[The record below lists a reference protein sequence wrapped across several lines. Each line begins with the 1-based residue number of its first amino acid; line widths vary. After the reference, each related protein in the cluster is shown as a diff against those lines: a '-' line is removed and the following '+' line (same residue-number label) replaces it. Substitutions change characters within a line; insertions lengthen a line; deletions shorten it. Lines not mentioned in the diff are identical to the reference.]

1 MKKYLDIERCKQKYA
16 ETFNVGEDIVI
27 QEKIDGSNAS
37 IRYDEESGTLKAFSR
52 RLELNADNTLNGF
65 WDYVQTLNLDTF
77 KEILGS
83 RYIVFGEWMGAKHAI
98 KYPENVYGKFWMF
111 DVWDTQTEQYLPY
124 EETRSFYDKLI
135 ACGNEGNKFNFVP
148 VFYIGKFESWEKTS
162 ELVGRT
168 EVGAEPAGEGIIL
181 KRQDYLD
188 SKSSRLPFY
197 VKIVSE
203 QFSEVHKSKK
213 QKAIDPDKMA
223 VRAAEMEKVATIVTP
238 QRIEKMMFKLI
249 DEQIFPQDWDEKN
262 MKDISRVLPKR
273 IWEDIVK
280 EEPETIQQCKNASK
294 IASQLVMKHIRTLLN
309 KKS

>member
-37 IRYDEESGTLKAFSR
+37 IRYDEESSTLKAFSR
-52 RLELNADNTLNGF
+52 RLELSADNTLNGF

-135 ACGNEGNKFNFVP
+135 ACGNEDNKFNFVP
-148 VFYIGKFESWEKTS
+148 VFYIGKFESWEKTL

-168 EVGAEPAGEGIIL
+168 EVGAEPTGEGIVI
-181 KRQDYLD
+181 KRQNCLD

-213 QKAIDPDKMA
+213 QKAIDPEAIAKKEA
-223 VRAAEMEKVATIVTP
+223 NLALAATIVTP
-238 QRIEKMMFKLI
+238 QRVQKMIYKFIEDGLL
-249 DEQIFPQDWDEKN
+249 PQDWDEHN
-262 MKDISRVLPKR
+262 LKDISKILPNAIYK
-273 IWEDIVK
+273 DCVK
-280 EEPETIQQCKNASK
+280 EENETVQQVEDFGKVAAKLSMSIVRDLIK
-294 IASQLVMKHIRTLLN
+294 
-309 KKS
+309 

>member
-16 ETFNVGEDIVI
+16 ETFNVGEDIVV

-65 WDYVQTLNLDTF
+65 WDYVQTLNLNTF

-135 ACGNEGNKFNFVP
+135 ACGNEENKFNFVP

-168 EVGAEPAGEGIIL
+168 EVGAEPTGEGIVI
-181 KRQDYLD
+181 KRQNCLD

-213 QKAIDPDKMA
+213 QKAIDPEAIAKKEA
-223 VRAAEMEKVATIVTP
+223 NLALAATIVTP
-238 QRIEKMMFKLI
+238 QRVQKMIYKFIEDGLL
-249 DEQIFPQDWDEKN
+249 PQDWDEHN
-262 MKDISRVLPKR
+262 LKDISKILPNAIYK
-273 IWEDIVK
+273 DCVK
-280 EEPETIQQCKNASK
+280 EENETVQQVEDFGKVAAKLSMSIVRDLIK
-294 IASQLVMKHIRTLLN
+294 
-309 KKS
+309 

>member
-83 RYIVFGEWMGAKHAI
+83 RYIIFGEWMGAKHAI

-111 DVWDTQTEQYLPY
+111 DVWDTQIEQYLPY

-135 ACGNEGNKFNFVP
+135 ACGNEENKFNFVP

-162 ELVGRT
+162 ELVGKT
-168 EVGAEPAGEGIIL
+168 EVGAEPTGEGIVI
-181 KRQDYLD
+181 KRQNCLD

-203 QFSEVHKSKK
+203 QFSEVHKSRK
-213 QKAIDPDKMA
+213 QKVIDPEAIAKKEA
-223 VRAAEMEKVATIVTP
+223 NLALAATIVTP
-238 QRIEKMMFKLI
+238 QRVQKMIYKFIEDGLL
-249 DEQIFPQDWDEKN
+249 PQDWDEHN
-262 MKDISRVLPKR
+262 LKDISKILPNAIYK
-273 IWEDIVK
+273 DCVK
-280 EEPETIQQCKNASK
+280 EENETVQQVEDFGKVAAKLSMSIVRDLIK
-294 IASQLVMKHIRTLLN
+294 
-309 KKS
+309 

>member
-52 RLELNADNTLNGF
+52 RLELDADNTLNGF

-135 ACGNEGNKFNFVP
+135 ACGNEENKFNFVP

-168 EVGAEPAGEGIIL
+168 EVGAEPTGEGIVI
-181 KRQDYLD
+181 KRQNCLD

-213 QKAIDPDKMA
+213 QKAIDPEAIAKKEA
-223 VRAAEMEKVATIVTP
+223 NLALAATIVTP
-238 QRIEKMMFKLI
+238 QRVQKMIYKFIEDGLL
-249 DEQIFPQDWDEKN
+249 PQDWDEHN
-262 MKDISRVLPKR
+262 LKDISKILPNA
-273 IWEDIVK
+273 IYQDCVK
-280 EEPETIQQCKNASK
+280 EESETVQQVEDFGKVAAKLSMSIVRDLIK
-294 IASQLVMKHIRTLLN
+294 
-309 KKS
+309 

>member
-52 RLELNADNTLNGF
+52 RLELSADNTLNGF

-111 DVWDTQTEQYLPY
+111 DVWDTQAEQYLPY

-135 ACGNEGNKFNFVP
+135 ACGKEDNKFNFVP

-168 EVGAEPAGEGIIL
+168 EVGAEPTGEGIVI
-181 KRQDYLD
+181 KRQNCLD

-213 QKAIDPDKMA
+213 QKAIDPEAIAKKEA
-223 VRAAEMEKVATIVTP
+223 KLALTATIVTP
-238 QRIEKMMFKLI
+238 QRVQKMIYKFIEDGLL
-249 DEQIFPQDWDEKN
+249 PQDWDEHN
-262 MKDISRVLPKR
+262 LKDISKILPNAIYK
-273 IWEDIVK
+273 DCVK
-280 EEPETIQQCKNASK
+280 EENETVQQVEDFGK
-294 IASQLVMKHIRTLLN
+294 IAAKLSMSIVRDLIK
-309 KKS
+309 

>member
-52 RLELNADNTLNGF
+52 RLELDADNTLNGF

-135 ACGNEGNKFNFVP
+135 ACGNEENKFNFVP

-168 EVGAEPAGEGIIL
+168 EVGAEPKGEGIVI
-181 KRQDYLD
+181 KRQNCLD

-213 QKAIDPDKMA
+213 QKAIDPEAIAKKEA
-223 VRAAEMEKVATIVTP
+223 NLALAATIVTQ
-238 QRIEKMMFKLI
+238 QRVQKMIYKFIEDGLL
-249 DEQIFPQDWDEKN
+249 PQDWDEHN
-262 MKDISRVLPKR
+262 LKDISKILPNA
-273 IWEDIVK
+273 IYQDCVK
-280 EEPETIQQCKNASK
+280 EESETVQQVEDFGKVAAKLSMSIVRDLIK
-294 IASQLVMKHIRTLLN
+294 
-309 KKS
+309 

>member
-52 RLELNADNTLNGF
+52 RLELSADNTLNGF

-135 ACGNEGNKFNFVP
+135 ARGNEENKFNFVP
-148 VFYIGKFESWEKTS
+148 VFYIGKFESWEKTL
-162 ELVGRT
+162 ELVGKT
-168 EVGAEPAGEGIIL
+168 EVGAEPTGEGIVI
-181 KRQDYLD
+181 KRQNCLD

-213 QKAIDPDKMA
+213 QKAIDPEAIAKKEA
-223 VRAAEMEKVATIVTP
+223 NLALAATIVTP
-238 QRIEKMMFKLI
+238 QRIQKMLYKFIEDGLL
-249 DEQIFPQDWDEKN
+249 PQDWDEHN
-262 MKDISRVLPKR
+262 LKDISKILPNAIYK
-273 IWEDIVK
+273 DCVK
-280 EEPETIQQCKNASK
+280 EENETVQQVEDFGKVAAKLSMSIVRDLIK
-294 IASQLVMKHIRTLLN
+294 
-309 KKS
+309 

>member
-168 EVGAEPAGEGIIL
+168 EVGAEPTGEGIVI
-181 KRQDYLD
+181 KRQNCLD

-213 QKAIDPDKMA
+213 QKAIDPEAIAKKEA
-223 VRAAEMEKVATIVTP
+223 NLALAATIVTP
-238 QRIEKMMFKLI
+238 QRVQKMFYKFIEDGLL
-249 DEQIFPQDWDEKN
+249 PQDWDEHN
-262 MKDISRVLPKR
+262 LKDISKILPNAIYR
-273 IWEDIVK
+273 DCVK
-280 EEPETIQQCKNASK
+280 EECETVQQVEDFGKVAAKLSMSIVRDLIK
-294 IASQLVMKHIRTLLN
+294 
-309 KKS
+309 

>member
-77 KEILGS
+77 KKILGS

-168 EVGAEPAGEGIIL
+168 EVGAEPTGEGIVI
-181 KRQDYLD
+181 KRQNCLD

-213 QKAIDPDKMA
+213 QKAIDPEAIAKKEA
-223 VRAAEMEKVATIVTP
+223 NLALAATIVTP
-238 QRIEKMMFKLI
+238 QRVQKMIYKFIEDGLL
-249 DEQIFPQDWDEKN
+249 PQDWDEHN
-262 MKDISRVLPKR
+262 LKDISKILPNAIYR
-273 IWEDIVK
+273 DCVK
-280 EEPETIQQCKNASK
+280 EENETVQQVEDFGKVAAKLSMSIVRDLIK
-294 IASQLVMKHIRTLLN
+294 
-309 KKS
+309 

>member
-135 ACGNEGNKFNFVP
+135 ACGNEDNKFNFVP

-168 EVGAEPAGEGIIL
+168 EVGAEPTGEGIVI
-181 KRQDYLD
+181 KRQNCLD

-213 QKAIDPDKMA
+213 QKAIDPEAIAKKEPNLA
-223 VRAAEMEKVATIVTP
+223 LAATVVTP
-238 QRIEKMMFKLI
+238 QRIQKMLYKFIEDGLL
-249 DEQIFPQDWDEKN
+249 PQDWDEHN
-262 MKDISRVLPKR
+262 LKDISKILPNAIYK
-273 IWEDIVK
+273 DCVK
-280 EEPETIQQCKNASK
+280 EENETVQQVEDFGKVAAKLSMSIVRDLIK
-294 IASQLVMKHIRTLLN
+294 
-309 KKS
+309 

>member
-124 EETRSFYDKLI
+124 EETRSFYDKLV
-135 ACGNEGNKFNFVP
+135 ACGNEENKFNFVP

-168 EVGAEPAGEGIIL
+168 EVGAEPTGEGIVI
-181 KRQDYLD
+181 KRQNCLD

-213 QKAIDPDKMA
+213 QKAIDPEVIAKKEA
-223 VRAAEMEKVATIVTP
+223 NLALAATIVTP
-238 QRIEKMMFKLI
+238 QRVQKMIYKFIEDGLL
-249 DEQIFPQDWDEKN
+249 PQDWDEHN
-262 MKDISRVLPKR
+262 LKDISKILPNAIYK
-273 IWEDIVK
+273 DCVK
-280 EEPETIQQCKNASK
+280 EENETVQQVEDFGKVAAKLSMSIVRDLIK
-294 IASQLVMKHIRTLLN
+294 
-309 KKS
+309 

>member
-52 RLELNADNTLNGF
+52 RLELSADNTLNGF
-65 WDYVQTLNLDTF
+65 WDYVQTLNLNTF

-135 ACGNEGNKFNFVP
+135 ACGNEENKFNFVP

-168 EVGAEPAGEGIIL
+168 EVGAEPTGEGIVI
-181 KRQDYLD
+181 KRQNCLD

-213 QKAIDPDKMA
+213 QKAIDPEAIAKKEA
-223 VRAAEMEKVATIVTP
+223 NLALAATIVTP
-238 QRIEKMMFKLI
+238 QRVQKMIYKFIEDGLL
-249 DEQIFPQDWDEKN
+249 PQDWDEHN
-262 MKDISRVLPKR
+262 LKDISKILPNAIYK
-273 IWEDIVK
+273 DCVK
-280 EEPETIQQCKNASK
+280 EENETVQQVEDFGKVAAKLSMSIVRDLIK
-294 IASQLVMKHIRTLLN
+294 
-309 KKS
+309 

>member
-37 IRYDEESGTLKAFSR
+37 IRYDEESGALKAFSR
-52 RLELNADNTLNGF
+52 RLELSADNTLNGF

-111 DVWDTQTEQYLPY
+111 DVWDAQTEQYLPY

-135 ACGNEGNKFNFVP
+135 ACGNEDNKFNFVP

-168 EVGAEPAGEGIIL
+168 EVGAEPTGEGIVI
-181 KRQDYLD
+181 KRQNCLD

-213 QKAIDPDKMA
+213 QKAIDPEVIAKKEA
-223 VRAAEMEKVATIVTP
+223 NLALAATIVTP
-238 QRIEKMMFKLI
+238 QRVQKMIYKFIEDGLL
-249 DEQIFPQDWDEKN
+249 PQDWDEHN
-262 MKDISRVLPKR
+262 LKDVSKILPNAIYK
-273 IWEDIVK
+273 DCVK
-280 EEPETIQQCKNASK
+280 EENETVQQVEDFGKVAAKLSMSIVRDLIK
-294 IASQLVMKHIRTLLN
+294 
-309 KKS
+309 

>member
-52 RLELNADNTLNGF
+52 RLELSADNTLNGF

-135 ACGNEGNKFNFVP
+135 ARGNEDNKFNFVP

-168 EVGAEPAGEGIIL
+168 EVGAEPTGEGIVI
-181 KRQDYLD
+181 KRQNCLD

-213 QKAIDPDKMA
+213 QKAIDPEVIAKKEA
-223 VRAAEMEKVATIVTP
+223 NLALAATIVTP
-238 QRIEKMMFKLI
+238 QRIQKMIYKFIEDGLL
-249 DEQIFPQDWDEKN
+249 PQDWDEHN
-262 MKDISRVLPKR
+262 LKDISKILPNAIYK
-273 IWEDIVK
+273 DCVK
-280 EEPETIQQCKNASK
+280 EENETVQQVEDFGKVAAKLSMSIVRDLIK
-294 IASQLVMKHIRTLLN
+294 
-309 KKS
+309 

>member
-1 MKKYLDIERCKQKYA
+1 MKKYVDIERCKQKYA

-37 IRYDEESGTLKAFSR
+37 IRYDEKSGTLKAFSR

-77 KEILGS
+77 KEILGG

-111 DVWDTQTEQYLPY
+111 DVWDAQAEQYLSY
-124 EETRSFYDKLI
+124 EETRGFYDKLI
-135 ACGNEGNKFNFVP
+135 ACGNEENKFNFVP
-148 VFYIGKFESWEKTS
+148 VFYIGKFESWEKTL

-181 KRQDYLD
+181 KRQNCLD

-203 QFSEVHKSKK
+203 QFSEVHKSRK
-213 QKAIDPDKMA
+213 QKAIDPEAIAKKEA
-223 VRAAEMEKVATIVTP
+223 NLALAATIVTP
-238 QRIEKMMFKLI
+238 QRVQKMIYKFIEDGLL
-249 DEQIFPQDWDEKN
+249 PQDWDEHN
-262 MKDISRVLPKR
+262 LKDISKILPNAIYK
-273 IWEDIVK
+273 DCVK
-280 EEPETIQQCKNASK
+280 EENETVQQVEDFGKVAAKLSMSIVRDLIK
-294 IASQLVMKHIRTLLN
+294 
-309 KKS
+309 

>member
-37 IRYDEESGTLKAFSR
+37 IRYDKESGTLKAFSR

-135 ACGNEGNKFNFVP
+135 ACGNEENKFNFVP

-168 EVGAEPAGEGIIL
+168 EVGAEPTGEGIVI
-181 KRQDYLD
+181 KRQNCLD

-213 QKAIDPDKMA
+213 QKAIDPEAIAKKEA
-223 VRAAEMEKVATIVTP
+223 NLALAATIVTP
-238 QRIEKMMFKLI
+238 QRIQKMLYKFIEDGLL
-249 DEQIFPQDWDEKN
+249 PQDWDEHN
-262 MKDISRVLPKR
+262 LKDISKILPNAIYK
-273 IWEDIVK
+273 DCVK
-280 EEPETIQQCKNASK
+280 EENETVQQVEDFGKVAAKLSMSIVRDLIK
-294 IASQLVMKHIRTLLN
+294 
-309 KKS
+309 

>member
-111 DVWDTQTEQYLPY
+111 DVWDTQTEQYLPH

-135 ACGNEGNKFNFVP
+135 VCGNEENKFNFVP

-168 EVGAEPAGEGIIL
+168 EVGAEPLGEGIVI
-181 KRQDYLD
+181 KRQDCLD

-213 QKAIDPDKMA
+213 QKAIDPEAIAKKEA
-223 VRAAEMEKVATIVTP
+223 NLALAATIVTP
-238 QRIEKMMFKLI
+238 QRVQKMIYKFIEDGLL
-249 DEQIFPQDWDEKN
+249 PQDWDEHN
-262 MKDISRVLPKR
+262 LKDISKILPNAIYK
-273 IWEDIVK
+273 DCVK
-280 EEPETIQQCKNASK
+280 EENETVQQVEDFGK
-294 IASQLVMKHIRTLLN
+294 IAAKLSMSIVRDLIK
-309 KKS
+309 

>member
-65 WDYVQTLNLDTF
+65 WDYVQILNLDIF

-135 ACGNEGNKFNFVP
+135 ACGNEDNKFNFVP

-168 EVGAEPAGEGIIL
+168 EVGAEPTGEGIVI
-181 KRQDYLD
+181 KRQNCLD

-213 QKAIDPDKMA
+213 QKAIDPEAIAKKEA
-223 VRAAEMEKVATIVTP
+223 NLALAATIVTP
-238 QRIEKMMFKLI
+238 QRVQKMIYKFIEDGLL
-249 DEQIFPQDWDEKN
+249 PQDWDEHN
-262 MKDISRVLPKR
+262 LKDISKILPNAIYK
-273 IWEDIVK
+273 DCVK
-280 EEPETIQQCKNASK
+280 EENETVQQVEDFGKVAAKLSMSIVRDLIK
-294 IASQLVMKHIRTLLN
+294 
-309 KKS
+309 

>member
-65 WDYVQTLNLDTF
+65 WDYVQTLNLNTF

-135 ACGNEGNKFNFVP
+135 ACGNEDNKFNFVP

-168 EVGAEPAGEGIIL
+168 EVGAEPTGEGVVI
-181 KRQDYLD
+181 KRQNCLD

-213 QKAIDPDKMA
+213 QKAIDPEAIAKKEA
-223 VRAAEMEKVATIVTP
+223 NLALAATIVTP
-238 QRIEKMMFKLI
+238 QRVQKMIYKFIEDGLL
-249 DEQIFPQDWDEKN
+249 PQDWDEHN
-262 MKDISRVLPKR
+262 LKDISKILPNAIYK
-273 IWEDIVK
+273 DCVK
-280 EEPETIQQCKNASK
+280 EENETVQQVEDFGKVAAKLSMSIVK
-294 IASQLVMKHIRTLLN
+294 DLIK
-309 KKS
+309 

>member
-37 IRYDEESGTLKAFSR
+37 ICYDEESGTLKAFSR

-135 ACGNEGNKFNFVP
+135 ACGNEDNKFNFVP

-162 ELVGRT
+162 KLVGRN

-213 QKAIDPDKMA
+213 QRAIDPEAIAKKEA
-223 VRAAEMEKVATIVTP
+223 NLALAATIVTP
-238 QRIEKMMFKLI
+238 QRVQKMIYKFIEDGLL
-249 DEQIFPQDWDEKN
+249 PQDWDEHN
-262 MKDISRVLPKR
+262 LKDISKILPNAIYK
-273 IWEDIVK
+273 DCVK
-280 EEPETIQQCKNASK
+280 EENETVQQVEDFGKVAAKLSMSIVRDLIK
-294 IASQLVMKHIRTLLN
+294 
-309 KKS
+309 

>member
-135 ACGNEGNKFNFVP
+135 ACGNEDNKFNFVP

-162 ELVGRT
+162 ELVGKT
-168 EVGAEPAGEGIIL
+168 EVGAEPTGEGIVI
-181 KRQDYLD
+181 KRQNCLD

-213 QKAIDPDKMA
+213 QKAIDPEAIAKKEA
-223 VRAAEMEKVATIVTP
+223 NLALAATIVTP
-238 QRIEKMMFKLI
+238 QRVQKIIYKFIEDGLL
-249 DEQIFPQDWDEKN
+249 PQDWDEHN
-262 MKDISRVLPKR
+262 LKDISKILPNAIYK
-273 IWEDIVK
+273 DCVK
-280 EEPETIQQCKNASK
+280 EENETVQQVEDFGKVAAKLSMSIVRDLIK
-294 IASQLVMKHIRTLLN
+294 
-309 KKS
+309 

>member
-135 ACGNEGNKFNFVP
+135 ACGNEENKFNFVP

-168 EVGAEPAGEGIIL
+168 EVGAEPTGEGIVI
-181 KRQDYLD
+181 KRQNCLD

-213 QKAIDPDKMA
+213 QKAIDPETIAKKEA
-223 VRAAEMEKVATIVTP
+223 NLALAATIVTP
-238 QRIEKMMFKLI
+238 QRVQKMIYKFIEDGLL
-249 DEQIFPQDWDEKN
+249 PQDWDEHN
-262 MKDISRVLPKR
+262 LKDISKILPNAIYK
-273 IWEDIVK
+273 DCVK
-280 EEPETIQQCKNASK
+280 EENETVQQVEDFGKVAAKLSMSIVK
-294 IASQLVMKHIRTLLN
+294 DLIK
-309 KKS
+309 

>member
-135 ACGNEGNKFNFVP
+135 ACGNEDNKFNFVP

-168 EVGAEPAGEGIIL
+168 EVGAEPTGEGIVI
-181 KRQDYLD
+181 KRQNCLD

-213 QKAIDPDKMA
+213 QRAIDPEAIAKKEA
-223 VRAAEMEKVATIVTP
+223 NLALAATIVTP
-238 QRIEKMMFKLI
+238 QRVQKMIYKFIEDGLL
-249 DEQIFPQDWDEKN
+249 PQDWDEHN
-262 MKDISRVLPKR
+262 LKDISKILPNAIYK
-273 IWEDIVK
+273 DCVK
-280 EEPETIQQCKNASK
+280 EENETVQQVEDFGKVAAKLSMSIVK
-294 IASQLVMKHIRTLLN
+294 DLIK
-309 KKS
+309 

>member
-65 WDYVQTLNLDTF
+65 WDYVQTLNLEIF

-111 DVWDTQTEQYLPY
+111 DVWDTQIEQYLPY

-135 ACGNEGNKFNFVP
+135 ARGNEDNKFNFVP

-168 EVGAEPAGEGIIL
+168 EVGAEPTGEGIVI
-181 KRQDYLD
+181 KRQNCLD

-213 QKAIDPDKMA
+213 QKAIDPEAIAKKEA
-223 VRAAEMEKVATIVTP
+223 NLALAATIVTP
-238 QRIEKMMFKLI
+238 QRVQKMIYKFIEDGLL
-249 DEQIFPQDWDEKN
+249 PQDWDEHN
-262 MKDISRVLPKR
+262 LKDISKILPNAIYR
-273 IWEDIVK
+273 DCVK
-280 EEPETIQQCKNASK
+280 EENETVQQVEDFGKVAAKLSMSIVRDLIK
-294 IASQLVMKHIRTLLN
+294 
-309 KKS
+309 

>member
-37 IRYDEESGTLKAFSR
+37 ICYDEESGTLKAFSR

-135 ACGNEGNKFNFVP
+135 ACGNKENKFNFVP

-168 EVGAEPAGEGIIL
+168 EVGAEPTGEGIVI
-181 KRQDYLD
+181 KRQNCLD

-213 QKAIDPDKMA
+213 QKAIDPEAIAKKEA
-223 VRAAEMEKVATIVTP
+223 NLALAATIVTP
-238 QRIEKMMFKLI
+238 QRVQKMIYKFIEDGLL
-249 DEQIFPQDWDEKN
+249 PQDWDEHN
-262 MKDISRVLPKR
+262 LKDISKILPNAIYR
-273 IWEDIVK
+273 DCVK
-280 EEPETIQQCKNASK
+280 EESETVQQVEDFGKVAAKLSMSIVRDLIK
-294 IASQLVMKHIRTLLN
+294 
-309 KKS
+309 

>member
-52 RLELNADNTLNGF
+52 RLELNAGNTLNGF

-135 ACGNEGNKFNFVP
+135 ACGNEENKFNFVP

-168 EVGAEPAGEGIIL
+168 EVGAEPTGEGIVI
-181 KRQDYLD
+181 KRQNCLD

-213 QKAIDPDKMA
+213 QKAIDPEAIAKKEA
-223 VRAAEMEKVATIVTP
+223 NLALAATIVTP
-238 QRIEKMMFKLI
+238 QRIQKMIYKFIEDGLL
-249 DEQIFPQDWDEKN
+249 PQDWDEHN
-262 MKDISRVLPKR
+262 LKDISKILPNAIYK
-273 IWEDIVK
+273 DCVK
-280 EEPETIQQCKNASK
+280 EENETVQQVEDFGKVAAKLSMSIVRDLIK
-294 IASQLVMKHIRTLLN
+294 
-309 KKS
+309 

>member
-111 DVWDTQTEQYLPY
+111 DVWDAQIEQYLPY

-135 ACGNEGNKFNFVP
+135 ACGNEENKFNFVP

-168 EVGAEPAGEGIIL
+168 EVGAEPTGEGIVI
-181 KRQDYLD
+181 KRQNYLD

-213 QKAIDPDKMA
+213 QKAIDPEAIAKKEA
-223 VRAAEMEKVATIVTP
+223 NLALAATIVTP
-238 QRIEKMMFKLI
+238 QRVQKMIYKFIEDGLL
-249 DEQIFPQDWDEKN
+249 PQDWDEHN
-262 MKDISRVLPKR
+262 LKDISKILPNAIYK
-273 IWEDIVK
+273 DCVK
-280 EEPETIQQCKNASK
+280 EENETVQQVEDFGKVAAKLSMSIVRDLIK
-294 IASQLVMKHIRTLLN
+294 
-309 KKS
+309 

>member
-168 EVGAEPAGEGIIL
+168 EVGAEPTGEGIVI
-181 KRQDYLD
+181 KRQNCLD

-213 QKAIDPDKMA
+213 QKAIDPEAIAKKEA
-223 VRAAEMEKVATIVTP
+223 NLALAATIVTP
-238 QRIEKMMFKLI
+238 QRVQKMIYKFIEDGLL
-249 DEQIFPQDWDEKN
+249 PQDWDEHN
-262 MKDISRVLPKR
+262 LKDISKILPNAIYK
-273 IWEDIVK
+273 DCVK
-280 EEPETIQQCKNASK
+280 EENETVQQVEDFGK
-294 IASQLVMKHIRTLLN
+294 IAAKLSMSIVRDLIK
-309 KKS
+309 

>member
-52 RLELNADNTLNGF
+52 RLELSADNTLNGF

-135 ACGNEGNKFNFVP
+135 ACGNKENKFNFVP

-168 EVGAEPAGEGIIL
+168 EVGAEPTGEGIVI
-181 KRQDYLD
+181 KRQNCLD

-213 QKAIDPDKMA
+213 QKAIDPEAIAKKEA
-223 VRAAEMEKVATIVTP
+223 NLALAATIVTP
-238 QRIEKMMFKLI
+238 QRVQKMIYKFIEDGLL
-249 DEQIFPQDWDEKN
+249 PQDWDEHN
-262 MKDISRVLPKR
+262 LKDISKILPNAIYK
-273 IWEDIVK
+273 DCVK
-280 EEPETIQQCKNASK
+280 EENETVQQVEDFGKVAAKLSMSIVRDLIK
-294 IASQLVMKHIRTLLN
+294 
-309 KKS
+309 

>member
-37 IRYDEESGTLKAFSR
+37 IRYDEASGTLKAFSR

-111 DVWDTQTEQYLPY
+111 DVWDTQIEQYLPY

-135 ACGNEGNKFNFVP
+135 ACGNEDNKFNFVP

-168 EVGAEPAGEGIIL
+168 EVGAEPTGEGIVI
-181 KRQDYLD
+181 KRQNCLD

-213 QKAIDPDKMA
+213 QKAIDPEAIAKKEA
-223 VRAAEMEKVATIVTP
+223 NLALAATIVTP
-238 QRIEKMMFKLI
+238 QRVQKMIYKFIEDGLL
-249 DEQIFPQDWDEKN
+249 PQDWDEHN
-262 MKDISRVLPKR
+262 LKDISKILPNAIYK
-273 IWEDIVK
+273 DCVK
-280 EEPETIQQCKNASK
+280 EENETVQQVEDFGKVAAKLSMSIVRDLIK
-294 IASQLVMKHIRTLLN
+294 
-309 KKS
+309 